1 MKFVFPSQEYKD
13 KAKDFIN
20 EFYEYQS
27 GIHGTGKLDS
37 YLDNQSY
44 EMWLKKSQKT
54 VILQMLH

>member
-44 EMWLKKSQKT
+44 EMWLKN
-54 VILQMLH
+54 LRRP